1 MLIPR
6 GGLGSQS
13 REKLAAIL
21 RDTQGTISP
30 SQAASALDLSKQ
42 RAAQLLAFWA
52 SRGWLSRVQRGLY
65 VPIRLESKTSEGP
78 LEDPWVVATA
88 LFSPCYVGGWSAAE
102 HWGLTEQIFRS
113 VLIVTTKKPRQRKR
127 VLKGTSFILRS
138 IGSNAMFGLK
148 SIWRGSMRVHVSDPA
163 RTVIDMLSDPSL
175 AGGIRPAA
183 DMLTI
188 FLKDHSKDA
197 DRLIEYAKRLG
208 NGATFKRLG
217 FLLETLRLDRPRL
230 VAACRNQLTQGYV
243 KLDPALPS
251 QHLITAWRLWVP
263 TAWKQERNSD

>member
-1 MLIPR
+1 MMPQ
-6 GGLGSQS
+6 GGLGSRS
-13 REKLAAIL
+13 REKLAAVL

-30 SQAASALDLSKQ
+30 SQAARALKLSKP

-88 LFSPCYVGGWSAAE
+88 LFSPCYIGGWSAAE

-113 VLIVTTKKPRQRKR
+113 VLVITTKKPRCRKR

-138 IGSNAMFGLK
+138 VGSKALFGLK
-148 SIWRGSMRVHVSDPA
+148 PIWRGGARVQVSDPA

-188 FLKDHSKDA
+188 LLKEHPKDA
-197 DRLIEYAKRLG
+197 DRLIEYAKRLR
-208 NGATFKRLG
+208 NGAAFKRLG
-217 FLLETLRLDRPRL
+217 FLLETLRLDQPAL
-230 VAACRNQLTQGYV
+230 VAACRKQLTSGYV

-263 TAWKQERNSD
+263 KAWKPERGND

>member
-1 MLIPR
+1 MMSR

-13 REKLAAIL
+13 REKLAAVL

-102 HWGLTEQIFRS
+102 HWRLTEQIFRS
-113 VLIVTTKKPRQRKR
+113 VLIITTKKPRQRKR

-138 IGSNAMFGLK
+138 IGSEAMFGLK
-148 SIWRGSMRVHVSDPA
+148 SIWRGSMRVNIADPA
-163 RTVIDMLSDPSL
+163 RVVIDMMAMPDIG
-175 AGGIRPAA
+175 GGIDHVA
-183 DMLTI
+183 DCLTAYQKMSTYNGD
-188 FLKDHSKDA
+188 L
-197 DRLIEYAKRLG
+197 LIRYAEQFG
-208 NGATFKRLG
+208 NGAVFKRLG
-217 FLLETLRLDRPRL
+217 FLAETHLHNPELA
-230 VAACRNQLTQGYV
+230 AACRTRLTQGYTQ
-243 KLDPALPS
+243 LDPALPS
-251 QHLITAWRLWVP
+251 NHLQTVWRLWVP
-263 TAWKQERNSD
+263 RRWKRGAT